1 MSKLLKTYARVP
13 FNASNAEAQ
22 AFIGE
27 VTSQLDLNYVA
38 TGFASSDN
46 HSNDKLL
53 RYLVENKNLAVINI
67 QLWSNDSF
75 ERYPDNSKALD
86 LGDQIVRG
94 GNKNLVRAYL
104 RVDLE
109 DSKLNAFC
117 ETNKKVALG
126 LLAKMESDP
135 ASLTRDDYR
144 ELCDR
149 LYGVICIADR
159 ELKLTDVQ
167 IASLLCD
174 AKARAESY
182 GITLTLPDGTEALA
196 TPLTNEL
203 TKNSTSIPE
212 SIKAAAKKI
221 AVAHKVKLEDI
232 LGSSPSLKITL
243 DKIETA
249 IQYSIANAAKSEA
262 AGLSNIQK
270 ARMEFTNSVLIPH
283 LDYFL
288 IAALRTMDKPEEVD
302 FAAYPNIQRVAGTQ
316 YDLSKFKQQ
325 ARSRQAEGS
334 TLNFDY
340 LRDPSQ
346 GDHMTRLRRALGEV
360 NGTIGQYEGMFKA
373 IDQQIAEIHL
383 EIAQKR
389 GIIDERGVYL
399 KDARRANEFRA
410 DRMQEYRFRLEASLD
425 AANIKSAAAGGK
437 TVGQGAAMIAEMI
450 LDGVP
455 ILGGLSKKISQMVGV
470 PNPVRAAGEA
480 AMTQAIARTETRSSR
495 EIIDYYTKKQIDEGA
510 IEREIQTIQDGVKK
524 LEANTEFKR
533 FEQDKTKQKAVAEAF
548 VNKLMLT
555 FGQHMSE
562 GLDEICEKYGVA
574 SIDAVFD
581 TLGDLNPRFQEAVTN
596 LCFGYADSNDLSVIF
611 AETAALRN
619 QTTPLR
625 HEILAKEVMLEFL
638 ETVLKPQIDS
648 LYMHASKVDLIYQAN
663 LTGLGTDLH
672 NARHMIRGEHDMRV
686 KALFGDSFGVDS
698 EMGALT
704 IRGAVDVKNLF
715 DYYMHRHGKTTLT
728 DAKIHDGLM
737 TDKTAPKGVSVLTD
751 KAMEKHKE
759 LAIRAHGYRQDGPD
773 ISDMF
778 LRICGYEYFR
788 PQAPNGVAQG
798 NIMANNPEAPASYQ
812 MTNRVIQDF
821 IRKLSFGH
829 IDDYRAKVGTKADE
843 ASKLDNLIAQTFMDF
858 FAEVGGIH
866 AADPKLGGKRS
877 DLKAAAKETGT
888 FGFAFDSYERLITK
902 DALGRFDLFLEIYKR
917 NLENQLRDASVTDGQ
932 LLREQIT
939 AVAEITKQQLNPP
952 VVEPGSE
959 NHRHR
964 ARLANHTFENTHW
977 RGVA

>member
-1 MSKLLKTYARVP
+1 
-13 FNASNAEAQ
+13 
-22 AFIGE
+22 
-27 VTSQLDLNYVA
+27 
-38 TGFASSDN
+38 
-46 HSNDKLL
+46 
-53 RYLVENKNLAVINI
+53 
-67 QLWSNDSF
+67 
-75 ERYPDNSKALD
+75 
-86 LGDQIVRG
+86 
-94 GNKNLVRAYL
+94 
-104 RVDLE
+104 
-109 DSKLNAFC
+109 
-117 ETNKKVALG
+117 
-126 LLAKMESDP
+126 
-135 ASLTRDDYR
+135 
-144 ELCDR
+144 
-149 LYGVICIADR
+149 
-159 ELKLTDVQ
+159 
-167 IASLLCD
+167 
-174 AKARAESY
+174 
-182 GITLTLPDGTEALA
+182 
-196 TPLTNEL
+196 
-203 TKNSTSIPE
+203 
-212 SIKAAAKKI
+212 
-221 AVAHKVKLEDI
+221 
-232 LGSSPSLKITL
+232 
-243 DKIETA
+243 
-249 IQYSIANAAKSEA
+249 
-262 AGLSNIQK
+262 
-270 ARMEFTNSVLIPH
+270 
-283 LDYFL
+283 
-288 IAALRTMDKPEEVD
+288 
-302 FAAYPNIQRVAGTQ
+302 
-316 YDLSKFKQQ
+316 
-325 ARSRQAEGS
+325 
-334 TLNFDY
+334 
-340 LRDPSQ
+340 
-346 GDHMTRLRRALGEV
+346 MTRLRRALGEV

-480 AMTQAIARTETRSSR
+480 AMTQAVARTETRASR
-495 EIIDYYTKKQIDEGA
+495 EILAYYTAKQIDEGA
-510 IEREIQTIQDGVKK
+510 IEREIQTIKDGVKK
-524 LEANTEFKR
+524 LEKNTEFKR

-548 VNKLMLT
+548 VNKLMLN

-562 GLDEICEKYGVA
+562 NLLAVCEEHGIAK
-574 SIDAVFD
+574 IDDFFAAFD
-581 TLGDLNPRFQEAVTN
+581 GDPRLKEAFTN
-596 LCFGYADSNDLSVIF
+596 LGFGYADSNDLSVIF
-611 AETAALRN
+611 AEVAALKGDS
-619 QTTPLR
+619 PA
-625 HEILAKEVMLEFL
+625 HKAAHEFL
-638 ETVLKPQIDS
+638 ETVLKPNIDS

-672 NARHMIRGEHDMRV
+672 SARHMIRGEHDMRV
-686 KALFGDSFGVDS
+686 KALFGDSFGVNS

-704 IRGAVDVKNLF
+704 VRGAVDVKNLF

-728 DAKIHDGLM
+728 DTKIHDGLV
-737 TDKTAPKGVSVLTD
+737 TGNKAPKRVSVLD
-751 KAMEKHKE
+751 ERAMAEHKE
-759 LAIRAHGYRQDGPD
+759 LAKGSRGYRQDGPD